1 MRLFMAVT
9 AFQPPLTTVTKRGVL
24 ACAGARSRLGR
35 TSAASVRLEGVELA
49 RAALAC
55 HWPRK
60 RSSGRAAF
68 WERATVDGG
77 DHRGPHARQVQ
88 QQCPVR
94 GTPYLVHGARQRGAD
109 RQLRIAYTGASI
121 ALTHSA
127 ALACAT
133 AAVHRLTIPAGSGQ
147 VPHAAL
153 RSTGTSVRAYPWN
166 GDADMFRR
174 RSMDAVTHRV
184 RVAHQPTIIGH
195 FSLFPSV
202 TAYSATPHVSWR
214 VLAVLDTGLR
224 VWDSRSL
231 NRSRRYCVIAC
242 SWVHKRVRPGT

>member
-1 MRLFMAVT
+1 MVRTPGRSNSSVPSGEPLTSFMA
-9 AFQPPLTTVTKRGVL
+9 PDS
-24 ACAGARSRLGR
+24 AGPTGNSGSR
-35 TSAASVRLEGVELA
+35 TQVHRL
-49 RAALAC
+49 
-55 HWPRK
+55 
-60 RSSGRAAF
+60 
-68 WERATVDGG
+68 
-77 DHRGPHARQVQ
+77 
-88 QQCPVR
+88 
-94 GTPYLVHGARQRGAD
+94 
-109 RQLRIAYTGASI
+109 
-121 ALTHSA
+121 HSHIQA